1 MLKLVQNR
9 ERPGAQPTQEDLVLA
24 SGKSAS
30 VGLEDLG
37 TSWELLIFSDDLHV
51 WVRDLS
57 QLRPRYEQSDPRQSR
72 SEPLAKSFLATGHH
86 SRRLACSFEKSG
98 ILPHFPAV
106 ELIWVEDAD
115 RSSEFRAMNS
125 SFGPH
130 MPIRPEAVRQA
141 LAPPT

>member
-30 VGLEDLG
+30 VELEDLG
-37 TSWELLIFSDDLHV
+37 TSWGLLIFNDDLHV

-72 SEPLAKSFLATGHH
+72 SEPLDKVFL
-86 SRRLACSFEKSG
+86 RPVI
-98 ILPHFPAV
+98 ILGD
-106 ELIWVEDAD
+106 W
-115 RSSEFRAMNS
+115 
-125 SFGPH
+125 
-130 MPIRPEAVRQA
+130 
-141 LAPPT
+141 LAPLRKVAYCHTSLQWN